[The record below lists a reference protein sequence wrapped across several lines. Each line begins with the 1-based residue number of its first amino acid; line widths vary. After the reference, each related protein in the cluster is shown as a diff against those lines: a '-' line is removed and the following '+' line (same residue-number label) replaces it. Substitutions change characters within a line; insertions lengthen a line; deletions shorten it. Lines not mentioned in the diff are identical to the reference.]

1 MIQEKTGVLLVNTGS
16 PAAPTPQAVGAY
28 LSEFLRD
35 GAVRPLPALPWWLI
49 LHACILPRRKKTS
62 AAKYR
67 EVWLEKGSPL
77 VVYAQSL
84 SRGVQRMFDDD
95 RAGFPEGCRVVCG
108 MSYGDPSIRDALE
121 SLRQEGCQRLAVI
134 PLYPQ
139 SAHSTTGSALRKV
152 RSCLKEM
159 GWSPDARE
167 VESYGSYQAYVD
179 AIASSVA
186 AAGFNVAKDR
196 VAFSFHSIPLTD
208 VEAGDVYSSQV
219 ESTCE
224 DVARSLGIPR
234 ERWSLSYQS
243 PFEDNRTWLGPF
255 TTSRLGALAREAR
268 QDGGDVYCICP
279 GFAFDCLETL
289 YDVPH
294 ELAPAFLAGLSD
306 AGRADAEPAQSFETR
321 ALSPRLVYVPCLNDS
336 HAHARVVHGLVRQA
350 LLAG

>member
-28 LSEFLRD
+28 LSEFLMD

-49 LHACILPRRKKTS
+49 LHACILPCRKKTS

-77 VVYAQSL
+77 VVYA
-84 SRGVQRMFDDD
+84 
-95 RAGFPEGCRVVCG
+95 
-108 MSYGDPSIRDALE
+108 
-121 SLRQEGCQRLAVI
+121 RL
-134 PLYPQ
+134 
-139 SAHSTTGSALRKV
+139 
-152 RSCLKEM
+152 
-159 GWSPDARE
+159 
-167 VESYGSYQAYVD
+167 
-179 AIASSVA
+179 
-186 AAGFNVAKDR
+186 
-196 VAFSFHSIPLTD
+196 
-208 VEAGDVYSSQV
+208 
-219 ESTCE
+219 
-224 DVARSLGIPR
+224 LGIPR

-255 TTSRLGALAREAR
+255 TTSRLGELAREAR

-306 AGRADAEPAQSFETR
+306 ADRADAEPAQLFEVR
-321 ALSPRLVYVPCLNDS
+321 ALLPRLVYVPCLNDS
-336 HAHARVVHGLVRQA
+336 HAHARVVHGLACQA

>member
-1 MIQEKTGVLLVNTGS
+1 
-16 PAAPTPQAVGAY
+16 
-28 LSEFLRD
+28 
-35 GAVRPLPALPWWLI
+35 
-49 LHACILPRRKKTS
+49 
-62 AAKYR
+62 
-67 EVWLEKGSPL
+67 
-77 VVYAQSL
+77 
-84 SRGVQRMFDDD
+84 
-95 RAGFPEGCRVVCG
+95 
-108 MSYGDPSIRDALE
+108 
-121 SLRQEGCQRLAVI
+121 
-134 PLYPQ
+134 
-139 SAHSTTGSALRKV
+139 
-152 RSCLKEM
+152 M

>member
-28 LSEFLRD
+28 LSEFLMD
-35 GAVRPLPALPWWLI
+35 GAIRPLPALPWWLI

-95 RAGFPEGCRVVCG
+95 RAVFPEGCRVVCG

-121 SLRQEGCQRLAVI
+121 CLRQEGCQRLAVI

-167 VESYGSYQAYVD
+167 VESYGSCQAYVD
-179 AIASSVA
+179 AIVSSVA

-208 VEAGDVYSSQV
+208 VEAGDAYSSQV

-279 GFAFDCLETL
+279 G
-289 YDVPH
+289 
-294 ELAPAFLAGLSD
+294 
-306 AGRADAEPAQSFETR
+306 
-321 ALSPRLVYVPCLNDS
+321 S
-336 HAHARVVHGLVRQA
+336 HLIAWRRSMTFPMS
-350 LLAG
+350 